1 MSVYWLWTYLSVP
14 NYRSPGNG
22 CTVGE
27 MIWKKEGMCCVMNV
41 KEVGKVREQLVARRF
56 REYRVT
62 RHLTQKEVAPAIGC
76 NLLTYCGYEHGT
88 SFPRLE
94 TLIRLADLYG
104 VSLDVLLCRN
114 QIFRFKEF

>member
-1 MSVYWLWTYLSVP
+1 
-14 NYRSPGNG
+14 
-22 CTVGE
+22 
-27 MIWKKEGMCCVMNV
+27 MNV

-62 RHLTQKEVAPAIGC
+62 RNLTQKEVATSIGC
-76 NLLTYCGYEHGT
+76 NLLTYCGYEHGK

-114 QIFRFKEF
+114 QIFRFK

>member
-1 MSVYWLWTYLSVP
+1 
-14 NYRSPGNG
+14 
-22 CTVGE
+22 
-27 MIWKKEGMCCVMNV
+27 MNV
-41 KEVGKVREQLVARRF
+41 KVVGKVREQLVARRF

-62 RHLTQKEVAPAIGC
+62 RNLTQKEVATAVDC
-76 NLLTYCGYEHGT
+76 TLLTYCAYEHGT

-114 QIFRFKEF
+114 QIIRYKKF

>member
-1 MSVYWLWTYLSVP
+1 
-14 NYRSPGNG
+14 
-22 CTVGE
+22 
-27 MIWKKEGMCCVMNV
+27 MCCVMNV

-62 RHLTQKEVAPAIGC
+62 RNLTQKEVATAIGC

-94 TLIRLADLYG
+94 TLIRLAVFPWMSFCAEIRFFD
-104 VSLDVLLCRN
+104 SKN
-114 QIFRFKEF
+114 FRR

>member
-1 MSVYWLWTYLSVP
+1 
-14 NYRSPGNG
+14 
-22 CTVGE
+22 
-27 MIWKKEGMCCVMNV
+27 MCCVMNV

-62 RHLTQKEVAPAIGC
+62 RNLTQKEVATAIGC
-76 NLLTYCGYEHGT
+76 NLLTYCGYEHGR